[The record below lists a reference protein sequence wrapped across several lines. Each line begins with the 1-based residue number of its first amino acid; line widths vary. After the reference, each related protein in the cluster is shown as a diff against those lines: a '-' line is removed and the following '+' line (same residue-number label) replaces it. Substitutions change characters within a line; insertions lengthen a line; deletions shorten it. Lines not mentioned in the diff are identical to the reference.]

1 MPLSFRLLAMSLG
14 FAAACPQLHKRQGVN
29 STVPEQN
36 RFWAYEAS
44 YDWGRLNAG
53 RMIFCIPPQVQRL
66 KV

>member
-1 MPLSFRLLAMSLG
+1 MPLSLRLLAVSLG
-14 FAAACPQLHKRQGVN
+14 FAAACPQLHKRQGIN

-53 RMIFCIPPQVQRL
+53 ELIFFTSLQVKRL
-66 KV
+66 KF